1 MNLKYRITARALLL
15 YSSLSPVVDNLKSK
29 LHPRSKISLNG

>member
-1 MNLKYRITARALLL
+1 MDLRYRITARTLLL

-29 LHPRSKISLNG
+29 SDTRSKVSL